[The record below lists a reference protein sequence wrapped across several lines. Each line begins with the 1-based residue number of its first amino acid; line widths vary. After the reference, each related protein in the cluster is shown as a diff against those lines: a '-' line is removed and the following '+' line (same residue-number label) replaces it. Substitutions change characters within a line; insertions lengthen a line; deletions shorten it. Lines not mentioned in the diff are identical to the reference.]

1 MADLSPNVA
10 IIALKA
16 SSPNITIKRKRL
28 AEQIKEHEPIH
39 AVYKKIVSSK
49 MI

>member
-1 MADLSPNVA
+1 MADLSPNMA

-28 AEQIKEHEPIH
+28 AEQIYILTWPTS
-39 AVYKKIVSSK
+39 AL
-49 MI
+49 